1 MKYIILLLLCNLF
14 NFSEIVIPFY
24 SRLSEIPKNQTPFDF
39 LSSLGTNE
47 IYAKIK
53 IGTPPQDLDMLIDFE
68 NYNTYLIKIENSGN
82 KKYQRFN
89 NNASSTFTYLGNREH
104 YGSSDYTFA
113 INSSDI
119 VTIGDTLVNYNY
131 TFLHSL
137 YLKNLE
143 KQKYPGKIGFNLIQN
158 DENFHKESGLIYQLK
173 LKKLIDNNIFT
184 LSFNENDFNGNIII
198 GKNIYEDY
206 PIENFYNDY
215 CYITPQYEYYWGWNC
230 LEVHLNSDLLDI
242 KQVQISP
249 ELGAIV
255 LNSKYKEIF
264 KKLFQEKINEKKCN
278 ETYFGYYCDKDVD
291 IDIGELKFEI
301 KRKGIKFSLGSKDLF
316 MEYNNKLFFLIKFDA
331 RFEINIA
338 KLGYPF
344 LKKYDMIF
352 NVDNRHMGFYNFKI
366 KYEYKKEES
375 EMNGKNENQNN
386 EENKKE
392 EKNDNSKIIE
402 EKNNSSEKKEK
413 NKNNENTTTKVLF
426 ILLLIFFAILVIY
439 CIFTVFRKCERKRK
453 GKIFEELFL

>member
-1 MKYIILLLLCNLF
+1 MKIIL
-14 NFSEIVIPFY
+14 
-24 SRLSEIPKNQTPFDF
+24 
-39 LSSLGTNE
+39 
-47 IYAKIK
+47 
-53 IGTPPQDLDMLIDFE
+53 
-68 NYNTYLIKIENSGN
+68 
-82 KKYQRFN
+82 
-89 NNASSTFTYLGNREH
+89 
-104 YGSSDYTFA
+104 
-113 INSSDI
+113 
-119 VTIGDTLVNYNY
+119 
-131 TFLHSL
+131 
-137 YLKNLE
+137 
-143 KQKYPGKIGFNLIQN
+143 QK
-158 DENFHKESGLIYQLK
+158 
-173 LKKLIDNNIFT
+173 
-184 LSFNENDFNGNIII
+184 
-198 GKNIYEDY
+198 
-206 PIENFYNDY
+206 NFYNEY

-249 ELGAIV
+249 ELVAIV
-255 LNSKYKEIF
+255 LNSKYKDIF

-344 LKKYDMIF
+344 IKKYDMIL
-352 NVDNRHMGFYNFKI
+352 NIDSRHMGFYNFKI
-366 KYEYKKEES
+366 KYQYKKEES
-375 EMNGKNENQNN
+375 EINGKNENQNN

-426 ILLLIFFAILVIY
+426 ILLLIFFSILVIY
-439 CIFTVFRKCERKRK
+439 CIFTVFSKCERKRK